1 MKGSN
6 GHPVHGLPDPEVT
19 RALAHIY
26 CVLLD
31 EAISRAGDFL
41 PPAAILQHI
50 STRHSQAAFG
60 EFKATLAS
68 LFSACAY
75 EQAIMNAASR
85 LIMRDAVTQIRG
97 RYRQHNAHRSPEL
110 CPGSQSDVQDSNQH
124 HPSPSAAS
132 PVTLISDVVRANMLA
147 AKKAAAKSATST
159 TPMEL
164 AASSSGV
171 LSLAVQAPAS
181 TPRAGDFQGA
191 LDTNGRQQVQRRQID
206 VVQLRAALG
215 LAPATPSQG
224 PQTGPAAAAATLQPS
239 PPARKHPPGSMMAAA
254 SGSAPSQPSEAVA
267 GVAHR
272 AGSGEEKRLQQ
283 AVGGDREKGVA
294 GDRLELPGAAQSVDE
309 LLQWANLAAA
319 GGALV

>member
-6 GHPVHGLPDPEVT
+6 GHPVHGRPDPEVT

-85 LIMRDAVTQIRG
+85 LIMRGRG
-97 RYRQHNAHRSPEL
+97 HTNTRP
-110 CPGSQSDVQDSNQH
+110 SDVQDSNQH
-124 HPSPSAAS
+124 HPSPSATS

-171 LSLAVQAPAS
+171 LSLAVQAPAP

-224 PQTGPAAAAATLQPS
+224 PQTGPDAAAATLQPS

-254 SGSAPSQPSEAVA
+254 SGSGPSQPSEAVV
-267 GVAHR
+267 GVAHW

-283 AVGGDREKGVA
+283 AVDRGDISSQTVSSE
-294 GDRLELPGAAQSVDE
+294 PGPSTPSPAKRTKVEQAAEPTQPIEGKSKA
-309 LLQWANLAAA
+309 QGKAA
-319 GGALV
+319 